1 MWVEVFRPQDEVVA
15 LREKDLEGWRSP
27 TKEEKWQTDTCQAA
41 ARFVRLF
48 PAECEGQLPN
58 NILALEFAVWELCPW
73 ALPLATLQNSGNS
86 FKALR
91 YCSFY
96 KEISILISSLYNK
109 PNPSRWI
116 PFPFSNTGCGEDKID
131 LILPVIG
138 MSSSHVRLSFYIT
151 YEAWFLLLKWEYCA
165 RYHSGEADWGF
176 SSYSHNMTW

>member
-1 MWVEVFRPQDEVVA
+1 MFRPQDEVVA